1 MFYCSE
7 LARSENDQLF
17 GTAKNIRLFFVLEYW
32 QAWQRK
38 ALECELL
45 SAEVRAFIK
54 AISKQVS
61 TRFVL
66 VRRPESRE
74 RRPSCWIALPGRG
87 GSPGL
92 VYRRQLDEYRDV
104 LDIPVLDLIK
114 GNRTSEI
121 EVSNEPMFLVCS
133 HGKRDKCCA
142 KFGNP
147 IAQQLAAADAA
158 VWESTH
164 LGGCRFAANM
174 LCLPDGLLYGQ
185 LSAETA
191 RLAIDRYRE
200 GSIVLENFRGRSE
213 YTKPVQAAEFFV
225 RHQYGWRKTDEIQL
239 HETVPAATEAASASS
254 WITTF
259 AHAGNG
265 GTQYYDVQHWSKAS
279 AEPRIVA
286 CSEQEEPEL
295 IWSNYLTSIRV
306 R

>member
-38 ALECELL
+38 ALECDLL
-45 SAEVRAFIK
+45 SAEVRAFLK
-54 AISKQVS
+54 GVSKQVS
-61 TRFVL
+61 TRVVL
-66 VRRPESRE
+66 VRRPESKE
-74 RRPSCWIALPGRG
+74 RRPSCWIAVPGSHG
-87 GSPGL
+87 KPSML
-92 VYRRQLDEYRDV
+92 YRRQLDEYGDV
-104 LDIPVLDLIK
+104 LDIPVLDLVN
-114 GNRTSEI
+114 GNRASEI
-121 EVSNEPMFLVCS
+121 EISNEPMFLVCS

-147 IAQQLAAADAA
+147 IAQQLAAADGA

-185 LSAETA
+185 LDPETA
-191 RLAIDRYRE
+191 RLAIDNYRA

-213 YTKPVQAAEFFV
+213 YAKPVQAAEFFV
-225 RHQYGWRKTDEIQL
+225 RREFGWRKTDEIRL
-239 HETVPAATEAASASS
+239 HETVPAADEAANS

-259 AHAGNG
+259 AQAGNG
-265 GTQYYDVQHWSKAS
+265 RTLYYDVQHWSKPS
-279 AEPRIVA
+279 AKPRIVA
-286 CSEQEEPEL
+286 CSEHEEPEH
-295 IWSNYLTSIRV
+295 IWSNHLTSIRV